1 MARGTRGTSNTRG
14 GLKPTTYGSQL
25 YGALGSDG
33 RYAISDGS
41 RLTRS
46 QFAEVFGKENA
57 DKIWGTTAQ
66 KTPSNRSISL
76 SGSITRQTRQRSKS
90 PSNYF
95 NKYRGTGMTDSDDA
109 LIGRG
114 NAKS

>member
-1 MARGTRGTSNTRG
+1 MARGSRG
-14 GLKPTTYGSQL
+14 YG
-25 YGALGSDG
+25 Y
-33 RYAISDGS
+33 
-41 RLTRS
+41 
-46 QFAEVFGKENA
+46 
-57 DKIWGTTAQ
+57 TTAQ
-66 KTPSNRSISL
+66 RAPSNRSISL
-76 SGSITRQTRQRSKS
+76 SGSITRQRSKS